1 MVEQI
6 QKSLRDSKTARWA
19 ALLIVSITM
28 MFGYFLTDIMAPLK
42 GLLEG
47 QIGWSSNEFGT
58 FNSAYGWFNVFF
70 FMLIIGGIILD
81 KIGVRLTGFMAAVV
95 MVGGAAIKYWAVS
108 THVLDG
114 QTILGVNSQ
123 VMFASI
129 GFAIFAVGIEV
140 AGITVSK
147 IIYKWFK
154 GKELALAMG
163 LEMAMARIGTAFA
176 LSASVP
182 IARATGII
190 DVSRPVLFGLIGV
203 CIGLIVFIVYMVM
216 DKKLDQS
223 EGVTSESVVAP
234 EDQFKVRDIL
244 TIITN
249 RGWWYIAILCVLFY
263 SAVFPFL
270 KFGADLMVNKFGVS
284 ESLAGTIPALLPFGN
299 ILLTPIFGTIY
310 DRKGKGASI
319 MIMGSI
325 LLIIVHTLFA
335 VPFFTSP
342 IIAIVLVLILGVG
355 FSLVPSAMWPSVTKI
370 VPERQLGTA
379 FALIFWVQNWGLMGV
394 PKLIGWV
401 LDKYCITGQV
411 VRDGLTVNT
420 YDYTLPMII
429 FAGFGVLALVFAF
442 LLKAED
448 KRKGYGLELPNIQAL
463 KEVVIEAEIREV

>member
-81 KIGVRLTGFMAAVV
+81 KIGVRLTGLMATIV
-95 MVGGAAIKYWAVS
+95 MVGGAAMKYWAVS
-108 THVLDG
+108 TSSLDG

-123 VMFASI
+123 VMVASI

-147 IIYKWFK
+147 IIFKWFK

-163 LEMAMARIGTAFA
+163 LEMAMARIGTAVA

-190 DVSRPVLFGLIGV
+190 DVSRPVLFGLIGL

-223 EGVTSESVVAP
+223 EGITSESVVAP
-234 EDQFKVRDIL
+234 EDQFKVKDIL

-299 ILLTPIFGTIY
+299 ILLTPLFGTIY

-319 MIMGSI
+319 MIIGSI
-325 LLIIVHTLFA
+325 LLIIVHALFA
-335 VPFFTSP
+335 VPFLTNP
-342 IIAIVLVLILGVG
+342 ITAIVLVLILGVG

-420 YDYTLPMII
+420 YDYTLPMMI

-448 KRKGYGLELPNIQAL
+448 KKKGYGLELPNIQVL
-463 KEVVIEAEIREV
+463 KKEVVVSEIRDI